1 MDYRKTEIFQM
12 INKDISDKFY
22 GKPIF
27 VNLLLLVINLF
38 LFVFKLIVSSL
49 SGSLAL
55 QADAFDN
62 LTDIIMVFAALV
74 GIIYSKRKPNK
85 KFPYGYYKIE
95 NIISLIISLV
105 IFFTAYNII
114 TITFSEIFEFIA
126 GSTKQI
132 IVTPTIF
139 LFLIIS
145 LLISFLLTIYL
156 KIIGKQTKSPI
167 IQSQATEKLYDNLI
181 SSSVI
186 IGFISALFGINLV
199 DSIISLVIALLII
212 KGGYDIFLTSTKTLL
227 DAVIDFDKRNELYKI
242 IDAFPNVKEIEN
254 LEIRSYGRYIFLEA
268 VVILNKELHLHQ
280 VESLK
285 KAISAKIKVAFPEIF
300 KIIIISQAQPKEILK
315 IAAPLLNN
323 NGLNSKISDHFGESP
338 FFSIVELQEEKNQ
351 FKVINYYITPNKF
364 IDEEKRKGILI
375 SEWLLEEKIDKLY
388 LKNDLKKGPKLVL
401 ESSLVQMTITKFESL
416 KEIVEQETQ
425 IQTF

>member
-1 MDYRKTEIFQM
+1 M
-12 INKDISDKFY
+12 ISKDISEKFY
-22 GKPIF
+22 GKPLF

-38 LFVFKLIVSSL
+38 LFIFKLIVSSL

-62 LTDIIMVFAALV
+62 LTDIIMVFAAII
-74 GIIYSKRKPNK
+74 GIYYAKRKPNK

-95 NIISLIISLV
+95 NIISLIISMV

-114 TITFSEIFEFIA
+114 TTSFSEISETIA
-126 GSTKQI
+126 GFPKQI

-145 LLISFLLTIYL
+145 LLISFLSTIYL
-156 KIIGKQTKSPI
+156 KVVGKQTKSPI

-242 IDAFPNVKEIEN
+242 IDSYPNVKEIEN
-254 LEIRSYGRYIFLEA
+254 IEIRSYGRYIFVEI
-268 VVILNKELHLHQ
+268 VIELNKELHLHQ
-280 VESLK
+280 VELLK
-285 KAISAKIKVAFPEIF
+285 NKISTKIITEFPEIF
-300 KIIIISQAQPKEILK
+300 KIIIISQAQPKEIIR
-315 IAAPLLNN
+315 IAVPLMSD
-323 NGLNSKISDHFGESP
+323 NGLNSKISDHF
-338 FFSIVELQEEKNQ
+338 
-351 FKVINYYITPNKF
+351 
-364 IDEEKRKGILI
+364 
-375 SEWLLEEKIDKLY
+375 
-388 LKNDLKKGPKLVL
+388 
-401 ESSLVQMTITKFESL
+401 
-416 KEIVEQETQ
+416 
-425 IQTF
+425 

>member
-1 MDYRKTEIFQM
+1 M
-12 INKDISDKFY
+12 IKKDLSDKFY

-114 TITFSEIFEFIA
+114 TISFSEIFEFIT

-145 LLISFLLTIYL
+145 LLISFLSTVYL

-167 IQSQATEKLYDNLI
+167 IQSQATEKVYDNLI

-242 IDAFPNVKEIEN
+242 INAFPNVKEIEN

-285 KAISAKIKVAFPEIF
+285 KAISAKIKIEFPEIF

-315 IAAPLLNN
+315 IAAPLLDN
-323 NGLNSKISDHFGESP
+323 NGLNSKISEHFGESP
-338 FFSIVELQEEKNQ
+338 FFSIVELQEENNQ
-351 FKVINYYITPNKF
+351 FKVINYYINPNKF

-388 LKNDLKKGPKLVL
+388 LKNDLKKGPKLIL
-401 ESSLVQMTITKFESL
+401 ESSLVQMIITKFESL

-425 IQTF
+425 IQTYQ

>member
-1 MDYRKTEIFQM
+1 MDYRKTENFQM
-12 INKDISDKFY
+12 ISKDLSDKFY

-27 VNLLLLVINLF
+27 VNLLLLMINLF

-85 KFPYGYYKIE
+85 RFPYGYYKIE
-95 NIISLIISLV
+95 NIISLIISMV

-114 TITFSEIFEFIA
+114 TTSFSEIFGYFT
-126 GSTKQI
+126 GSPKQI

-145 LLISFLLTIYL
+145 LLISFLSTIYL

-186 IGFISALFGINLV
+186 LGFVGALFGVNYL

-212 KGGYDIFLTSTKTLL
+212 KGGYDIFLSSTKTLL
-227 DAVIDFDKRNELYKI
+227 DAVIDFDKRNELYNMIKE
-242 IDAFPNVKEIEN
+242 FPNVKEIEN

-280 VESLK
+280 VELLK
-285 KAISAKIKVAFPEIF
+285 NTISVKIKTEFPEIF
-300 KIIIISQAQPKEILK
+300 KIIIISQAQPKEIIK
-315 IAAPLLNN
+315 IAVPLLNDK
-323 NGLNSKISDHFGESP
+323 GLDSKISEHFGETP
-338 FFSIVELQEEKNQ
+338 FFSIMEMQEENNQ
-351 FKVINYYITPNKF
+351 FKLINYHIVPNKF
-364 IDEEKRKGILI
+364 KDEEKRKGILI
-375 SEWLLEEKIDKLY
+375 SEWFLEEKIDKLY
-388 LKNDLKKGPKLVL
+388 LKSELKKGPKLIL
-401 ESSLVQMTITKFESL
+401 ESSLVQMIITKFERL
-416 KEIVEQETQ
+416 QEIVEQEAQ
-425 IQTF
+425 I

>member
-1 MDYRKTEIFQM
+1 MDYRKTENFQM
-12 INKDISDKFY
+12 ISKDLSDKFY

-27 VNLLLLVINLF
+27 VNLLLLMINLF

-85 KFPYGYYKIE
+85 RFPYGYYKIE
-95 NIISLIISLV
+95 NIISLIISMV

-114 TITFSEIFEFIA
+114 TTSFSEIFRYFT
-126 GSTKQI
+126 GSPKQI

-145 LLISFLLTIYL
+145 LLISFLSTIYL

-186 IGFISALFGINLV
+186 LGFVGALFGVNYL

-212 KGGYDIFLTSTKTLL
+212 KGGYDIFLSSTKTLL
-227 DAVIDFDKRNELYKI
+227 DAVIDFDKRNELYNMIKE
-242 IDAFPNVKEIEN
+242 FPNVKEIEN

-280 VESLK
+280 VELLK
-285 KAISAKIKVAFPEIF
+285 NTISVKIKTEFPEIF
-300 KIIIISQAQPKEILK
+300 KIIIISQAQPKEIIK
-315 IAAPLLNN
+315 IAVPLLNDK
-323 NGLNSKISDHFGESP
+323 GLDSKISEHFGETP
-338 FFSIVELQEEKNQ
+338 FFSIMEMQEENNQ
-351 FKVINYYITPNKF
+351 FKLINYHIVPNKF
-364 IDEEKRKGILI
+364 KDEEKRKGILI
-375 SEWLLEEKIDKLY
+375 SEWFLEEKIDKLY
-388 LKNDLKKGPKLVL
+388 LKSELKKGPKLIL
-401 ESSLVQMTITKFESL
+401 ESSLVQMIITKFERL
-416 KEIVEQETQ
+416 QEIVEQETQ
-425 IQTF
+425 I

>member
-1 MDYRKTEIFQM
+1 M
-12 INKDISDKFY
+12 ISKDISDKFY

-27 VNLLLLVINLF
+27 VNLLLLMINLF

-62 LTDIIMVFAALV
+62 LTDIIMVFAALF

-85 KFPYGYYKIE
+85 RFPYGYYKIE
-95 NIISLIISLV
+95 NIISLIISIV

-114 TITFSEIFEFIA
+114 TTSFSEIFGYFA
-126 GSTKQI
+126 GSPKQI

-145 LLISFLLTIYL
+145 LLISFLSTIYL

-186 IGFISALFGINLV
+186 IGFVGALFGVNYL

-212 KGGYDIFLTSTKTLL
+212 KGGYDIFLSSTKTLL
-227 DAVIDFDKRNELYKI
+227 DAVIDFDKRNELNNMIKN
-242 IDAFPNVKEIEN
+242 FSNVKEIEN

-280 VESLK
+280 VELLK
-285 KAISAKIKVAFPEIF
+285 NTISVKIKTEFPEIF
-300 KIIIISQAQPKEILK
+300 KIIIISHAQPKEIIK
-315 IAAPLLNN
+315 IAVPLLNDK
-323 NGLNSKISDHFGESP
+323 GLDSKISEHFGETP
-338 FFSIVELQEEKNQ
+338 FFSIMEMQEENNQ
-351 FKVINYYITPNKF
+351 FKLINYHIVPNKF
-364 IDEEKRKGILI
+364 KDEEKRKGILI
-375 SEWLLEEKIDKLY
+375 SEWFLEEKIDKLY
-388 LKNDLKKGPKLVL
+388 LKSELKKGPKLIL
-401 ESSLVQMTITKFESL
+401 ESSLVQMIITKFERL
-416 KEIVEQETQ
+416 QEIIEQETQ
-425 IQTF
+425 I

>member
-1 MDYRKTEIFQM
+1 MDYRKTKNTQM
-12 INKDISDKFY
+12 TSRDISEKFY
-22 GKPIF
+22 GKPLF
-27 VNLLLLVINLF
+27 VNLLLLIINLF
-38 LFVFKLIVSSL
+38 LFIFKLIVSSL

-62 LTDIIMVFAALV
+62 LTDIIMVFAAVV
-74 GIIYSKRKPNK
+74 GIVYSKRKPNK

-95 NIISLIISLV
+95 NIISLIISMV

-114 TITFSEIFEFIA
+114 TTSFSEIFEFIA
-126 GSTKQI
+126 GFPKHI

-145 LLISFLLTIYL
+145 LLISFLSTIYL
-156 KIIGKQTKSPI
+156 KVVGKQTKSPI

-227 DAVIDFDKRNELYKI
+227 DAVIDFDKKNELYKI
-242 IDAFPNVKEIEN
+242 IDNFPNVKEIEN
-254 LEIRSYGRYIFLEA
+254 IEIRSYGRYIFLEI
-268 VVILNKELHLHQ
+268 VIELNKELHLHQ
-280 VESLK
+280 VELLK
-285 KAISAKIKVAFPEIF
+285 NTISAKIKTEFPEIF
-300 KIIIISQAQPKEILK
+300 KIIIISQAQPKEIIK
-315 IAAPLLNN
+315 IAVPLLKD
-323 NGLNSKISDHFGESP
+323 NGLNSKISEHFGESP
-338 FFSIVELQEEKNQ
+338 FFSILEMQEENNR
-351 FKVINYYITPNKF
+351 FKLISYHIAPNKF

-375 SEWLLEEKIDKLY
+375 SEWFLEEKIDKLY
-388 LKNDLKKGPKLVL
+388 
-401 ESSLVQMTITKFESL
+401 
-416 KEIVEQETQ
+416 
-425 IQTF
+425 

>member
-1 MDYRKTEIFQM
+1 M
-12 INKDISDKFY
+12 ISKDISDKFY

-27 VNLLLLVINLF
+27 VNLLLLMINLF

-74 GIIYSKRKPNK
+74 GIIYSQRKPNK
-85 KFPYGYYKIE
+85 RFPYGYYKIE
-95 NIISLIISLV
+95 NIISLIISMV

-114 TITFSEIFEFIA
+114 TTSFSEIFGYFA
-126 GSTKQI
+126 GSPKQI

-145 LLISFLLTIYL
+145 LLISFLSTIYL

-186 IGFISALFGINLV
+186 IGFVGALFGVNYL

-212 KGGYDIFLTSTKTLL
+212 KGGYDIFLSSTKTLL
-227 DAVIDFDKRNELYKI
+227 DAVIDFDKRNELYNMIKGY
-242 IDAFPNVKEIEN
+242 PNVKEIEN

-280 VESLK
+280 VELLK
-285 KAISAKIKVAFPEIF
+285 NTISVKIKTEFPEIF
-300 KIIIISQAQPKEILK
+300 KIIIISHAQPKEIIK
-315 IAAPLLNN
+315 IAVPLLNDK
-323 NGLNSKISDHFGESP
+323 GLDSKISEHFGETP
-338 FFSIVELQEEKNQ
+338 FFSIMEMQEENNQ
-351 FKVINYYITPNKF
+351 FKLINYHIVPNKF
-364 IDEEKRKGILI
+364 KDEEKRKGILI
-375 SEWLLEEKIDKLY
+375 SEWFLEEKIDKLY
-388 LKNDLKKGPKLVL
+388 LKSELKKGPKLIL
-401 ESSLVQMTITKFESL
+401 ESSLVQMIITKFERL
-416 KEIVEQETQ
+416 QEIIEQETQ
-425 IQTF
+425 I

>member
-1 MDYRKTEIFQM
+1 MDYRKTEIIQM
-12 INKDISDKFY
+12 IKKDLSDKFY

-114 TITFSEIFEFIA
+114 TISFSEIFEFIT

-145 LLISFLLTIYL
+145 LLISFLSTVYL

-167 IQSQATEKLYDNLI
+167 IQSQATEKVYDNLI

-242 IDAFPNVKEIEN
+242 INAFPNVKEIEN
-254 LEIRSYGRYIFLEA
+254 L
-268 VVILNKELHLHQ
+268 
-280 VESLK
+280 
-285 KAISAKIKVAFPEIF
+285 
-300 KIIIISQAQPKEILK
+300 
-315 IAAPLLNN
+315 
-323 NGLNSKISDHFGESP
+323 
-338 FFSIVELQEEKNQ
+338 
-351 FKVINYYITPNKF
+351 
-364 IDEEKRKGILI
+364 
-375 SEWLLEEKIDKLY
+375 
-388 LKNDLKKGPKLVL
+388 
-401 ESSLVQMTITKFESL
+401 QM
-416 KEIVEQETQ
+416 
-425 IQTF
+425 

>member
-1 MDYRKTEIFQM
+1 M
-12 INKDISDKFY
+12 ISKDLSDKFY

-27 VNLLLLVINLF
+27 VNLLLLMINLF

-85 KFPYGYYKIE
+85 RFPYGYYKIE
-95 NIISLIISLV
+95 NIISLIISMV

-114 TITFSEIFEFIA
+114 TTSFSEIFGYFT
-126 GSTKQI
+126 GSPKQI

-145 LLISFLLTIYL
+145 LLISFLSTIYL

-186 IGFISALFGINLV
+186 LGFVGALFGVNYL

-212 KGGYDIFLTSTKTLL
+212 KGGYDIFLSSTKTLL
-227 DAVIDFDKRNELYKI
+227 DAVIDFDKRNELYNMIKE
-242 IDAFPNVKEIEN
+242 FP
-254 LEIRSYGRYIFLEA
+254 
-268 VVILNKELHLHQ
+268 NKELHLHQ
-280 VESLK
+280 VELLK
-285 KAISAKIKVAFPEIF
+285 NTISVKIKTEFPEIF
-300 KIIIISQAQPKEILK
+300 KIIIISQAQPKEIIK
-315 IAAPLLNN
+315 IAVPLLNDK
-323 NGLNSKISDHFGESP
+323 GLDSKISEHFGETP
-338 FFSIVELQEEKNQ
+338 FFSIMEMQEENNQ
-351 FKVINYYITPNKF
+351 FKLINYHIVPNKF
-364 IDEEKRKGILI
+364 KDEEKRKGILI
-375 SEWLLEEKIDKLY
+375 SEWFLEEKIDKLY
-388 LKNDLKKGPKLVL
+388 LKSELKKGPKLIL
-401 ESSLVQMTITKFESL
+401 ESSLVQMIITKFERL
-416 KEIVEQETQ
+416 QEIVEQETQ
-425 IQTF
+425 I

>member
-1 MDYRKTEIFQM
+1 MDYRKTKDSQM
-12 INKDISDKFY
+12 IKKDLSDKFY

-38 LFVFKLIVSSL
+38 LFVFKLIISSL

-62 LTDIIMVFAALV
+62 LTDIIMVFAALI

-85 KFPYGYYKIE
+85 RFPYGYYKIE
-95 NIISLIISLV
+95 NIISLIISLI

-114 TITFSEIFEFIA
+114 IISFTEIFGYFT

-132 IVTPTIF
+132 IISPSIF

-145 LLISFLLTIYL
+145 LLVSFLSTLYL
-156 KIIGKQTKSPI
+156 KIVGKQTNSPI
-167 IQSQATEKLYDNLI
+167 IKSQATEKLYDNLI

-186 IGFISALFGINLV
+186 IGFVGVLFGVNYL

-212 KGGYDIFLTSTKTLL
+212 KGGYDIFLSSTKTLL
-227 DAVIDFDKRNELYKI
+227 DAVIDFDKRNELNNMIK
-242 IDAFPNVKEIEN
+242 DFSNVKEIEN

-285 KAISAKIKVAFPEIF
+285 KAISAKIKIEFPEIF

-315 IAAPLLNN
+315 IAAPLINN
-323 NGLNSKISDHFGESP
+323 NGLNSKISEHFGESP
-338 FFSIVELQEEKNQ
+338 FFVIVELQEENNQ

-388 LKNDLKKGPKLVL
+388 LKNDLKKGPKLIL

-425 IQTF
+425 IQ